1 MSRIPLPY
9 TQKVLDLF
17 RNPKNLGKLEDANVI
32 AVAGNPACGDMIT
45 FYMKINNQA
54 VIEKISFESYG
65 CAANIATAS
74 IVTEMIKGLNVKSAW
89 KDVTWKK
96 VTEEVGGLPN
106 VKFHCGILAVG
117 AVKVLGIPCGLIIN
131 RSDIGDDQ
139 VKKYAAIRE
148 VPILMEIP
156 FDRRI
161 AEAYSRGDVLIEVM
175 PEWKA
180 KFLALYDQITEIVAY
195 HKD

>member
-54 VIEKISFESYG
+54 IIEKISFESYG

-74 IVTEMIKGLNVKSAW
+74 IVTEMIKGLTTERAW

-96 VTEEVGGLPN
+96 VTEEVGGLPS

-117 AVKVLGIPCGLIIN
+117 AVK
-131 RSDIGDDQ
+131 R
-139 VKKYAAIRE
+139 AIRKYYE
-148 VPILMEIP
+148 QKGSAPSWLPKELT
-156 FDRRI
+156 FEEKQ
-161 AEAYSRGDVLIEVM
+161 ALEEEELAKKLSKKL
-175 PEWKA
+175 KA
-180 KFLALYDQITEIVAY
+180 ADEK
-195 HKD
+195 

>member
-1 MSRIPLPY
+1 VSRVPLPY

-45 FYMKINNQA
+45 FYMKINDQD
-54 VIEKISFESYG
+54 VIEKITFESYG

-74 IVTEMIKGLNVKSAW
+74 IVTEMIKGLSTESAW

-96 VTEEVGGLPN
+96 VTEEVGGLPS

-117 AVKVLGIPCGLIIN
+117 AVK
-131 RSDIGDDQ
+131 R
-139 VKKYAAIRE
+139 AIRKYYE
-148 VPILMEIP
+148 QKGFTPKWLPKELT
-156 FDRRI
+156 FEEKQALEEEELAKRI
-161 AEAYSRGDVLIEVM
+161 SNRLKAEE
-175 PEWKA
+175 EK
-180 KFLALYDQITEIVAY
+180 
-195 HKD
+195 

>member
-1 MSRIPLPY
+1 MSRVPLPY

-45 FYMKINNQA
+45 FYMKINDHD
-54 VIEKISFESYG
+54 VIEKITFESYG

-74 IVTEMIKGLNVKSAW
+74 IVTEMIKGLTTEGAW

-96 VTEEVGGLPN
+96 VTEEVGGLPS

-117 AVKVLGIPCGLIIN
+117 AVK
-131 RSDIGDDQ
+131 R
-139 VKKYAAIRE
+139 AIRKYYE
-148 VPILMEIP
+148 QKGSAPSWLPKELTFEEKQALEEEELAKKMSKKLKA
-156 FDRRI
+156 
-161 AEAYSRGDVLIEVM
+161 AEE
-175 PEWKA
+175 K
-180 KFLALYDQITEIVAY
+180 
-195 HKD
+195 

>member
-1 MSRIPLPY
+1 MSRVPLPY

-45 FYMKINNQA
+45 FYMKINDQD

-74 IVTEMIKGLNVKSAW
+74 IVTEMIKGLTVESAW

-117 AVKVLGIPCGLIIN
+117 AVK
-131 RSDIGDDQ
+131 R
-139 VKKYAAIRE
+139 AIRKYYE
-148 VPILMEIP
+148 KKGSAPSWIP
-156 FDRRI
+156 KELTFEEKQ
-161 AEAYSRGDVLIEVM
+161 ALEEEELATKMSKKL
-175 PEWKA
+175 KA
-180 KFLALYDQITEIVAY
+180 ADEK
-195 HKD
+195 

>member
-1 MSRIPLPY
+1 MSRVPLPY

-32 AVAGNPACGDMIT
+32 AVAGNPSCGDMIT
-45 FYMKINNQA
+45 FYMKINDQD
-54 VIEKISFESYG
+54 VIEKITFESYG

-74 IVTEMIKGLNVKSAW
+74 IVTEMIKGLTTEKAW

-117 AVKVLGIPCGLIIN
+117 AVK
-131 RSDIGDDQ
+131 R
-139 VKKYAAIRE
+139 AIRKYYE
-148 VPILMEIP
+148 QKGGLPDWIP
-156 FDRRI
+156 KELTFEEKQ
-161 AEAYSRGDVLIEVM
+161 ALEE
-175 PEWKA
+175 EE
-180 KFLALYDQITEIVAY
+180 LAQKLSKRLQAADE
-195 HKD
+195 K